1 VRNIAVTGSAS
12 GIGAAVSERLSGAG
26 DRVIGVDLRDA
37 EVVADLSTD
46 KGRSDAAREIES
58 ACGGTLDAFVPCA
71 GIGGV
76 VHPGSLVVSV
86 NYFGAVALLDAV
98 RPLLA
103 RAERPAAVA
112 ISSNSTVLVPG
123 VPDALVDACLAGDEP
138 AARALADDHTFFA
151 YAGSKVA
158 LSRWIRRNAV
168 SDAWAGAGVTLNA
181 VAPGRITTAL
191 DAEQLQHETLG
202 PLVESL
208 PIPVG
213 RPGRPEEI
221 AAFVAF
227 LLGPDARFFCG
238 SILFHDGGTDA
249 LTRADD
255 WPVGPRTNPDA

>member
-1 VRNIAVTGSAS
+1 MRHIAVTGSAS
-12 GIGAAVSERLSGAG
+12 GIGAAVAERLRRAG
-26 DRVIGVDLRDA
+26 DRVTGVDLRDA
-37 EVVADLSTD
+37 DVIADLSTE
-46 KGRSDAAREIES
+46 KGRGDAAREIES

-86 NYFGAVALLDAV
+86 NYFGTVALLEAL

-103 RAERPAAVA
+103 KAERPAAVA

-123 VPDALVDACLAGDEP
+123 VPDALLDACLNDDEAG
-138 AARALADDHTFFA
+138 ARSLADEHTFFA

-158 LSRWIRRNAV
+158 LSRWIRRRAV
-168 SDAWAGAGVTLNA
+168 NEEWAGAGITLNA

-191 DAEQLQHETLG
+191 DAEQLQHEILG
-202 PLVESL
+202 PLVEKL

-221 AAFVAF
+221 AAFVEF

-238 SILFHDGGTDA
+238 SILFDDGGTDA

-255 WPVGPRTNPDA
+255 WPVGPSAGVGG